1 MVAAKTGVMLM
12 LRRGHVFR
20 GPVRWRRREMN
31 AAAAV
36 GKHMAVGG
44 KKKYERRMQHSVR
57 R

>member
-44 KKKYERRMQHSVR
+44 KKKI
-57 R
+57 